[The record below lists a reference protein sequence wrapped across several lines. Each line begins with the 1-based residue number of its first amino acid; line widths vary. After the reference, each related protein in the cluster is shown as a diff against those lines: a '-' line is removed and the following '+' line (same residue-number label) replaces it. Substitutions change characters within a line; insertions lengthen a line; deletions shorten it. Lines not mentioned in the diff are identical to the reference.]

1 MGGYVRVAK
10 FISLLNTLVYWLLL
24 CLGILELYRGEVVA
38 KFRFKRTNFAEHEVE
53 VAELPTILT
62 YIEDDL
68 RSSPWAAGVDYG
80 KDLNIS
86 FGIGTSEWIN
96 LTQGENSFADS
107 PLKILFEIQHERY
120 PMKMGKSRKQVRYFC
135 NVFALSM

>member
-53 VAELPTILT
+53 VAELPRVI
-62 YIEDDL
+62 
-68 RSSPWAAGVDYG
+68 
-80 KDLNIS
+80 
-86 FGIGTSEWIN
+86 
-96 LTQGENSFADS
+96 
-107 PLKILFEIQHERY
+107 
-120 PMKMGKSRKQVRYFC
+120 
-135 NVFALSM
+135 